1 MKKLTTQMLVA
12 ARENAIRIAT
22 RNADDYIRLNPTDA
36 DRRRRDLE
44 IELLGINNLYY
55 RMIDEIKRNAG

>member
-22 RNADDYIRLNPTDA
+22 NNADDYIRLNPTDA
-36 DRRRRDLE
+36 ERRRRDLE